1 MATSTLIQSLNSGD
15 AFPSN
20 RRQTETFLTSA
31 TVAVG
36 DLVCLDLAQTSN
48 ADKML
53 FVKPANSGAAATGL
67 AVGVALKVY
76 DNGDKVDVVI
86 SGFAVCKVAAL
97 TTAGTVTHEGI
108 AYAITAISG
117 GTMLTCLFGGALV
130 PYYIWTLVALCV
142 GLIIGGARN

>member
-36 DLVCLDLAQTSN
+36 DLVCLDLSQTSN

-97 TTAGTVTHEGI
+97 TAAGANLDASAAAGVAGTVVHEGI

-117 GTMLTCLFGGALV
+117 GTSNVFV
-130 PYYIWTLVALCV
+130 KS
-142 GLIIGGARN
+142 RF